1 MQDLLETI
9 KRNRYFFG
17 ASAIISL
24 AVVLVVIIIISLV
37 GQWFPGLIGISSTN
51 LRRLELTGEENRII
65 SVVKASNPSVV
76 SIIISKKMAIPGVIP
91 FQSTT
96 QEVGGGTGFLVSP
109 DGLIVTNKHVVDD
122 PTATYVVYMFDGKKY
137 PAKVAAKD
145 PTQDV
150 AILKISDGND
160 LPYLSFGDSNQ
171 LELGQTVVAI
181 GNVFDQFKNS
191 VSVGVVSG
199 LSRSIVAGDYFGNT
213 ESLDNVIQTDAAIN
227 PGNSGG
233 PLLDTSNR
241 VVGVNVAI
249 ARGSENVGFA
259 LPSNIVKNAVTSV
272 IRTGKILRPYLG
284 VRYISVNEIIKDQF
298 NLPYDYGALVTS
310 DPASNLPSV
319 TPGSPAAR
327 AGIVDG
333 DVVLEVDGKKLTSD
347 TTLAGVFQIK
357 NVGDVISLKVWHAGK
372 TRDIKIKLAK
382 FPIK

>member
-1 MQDLLETI
+1 METI
-9 KRNRYFFG
+9 RRNRYFVV
-17 ASAIISL
+17 ANALISL
-24 AVVLVVIIIISLV
+24 AVVLVVIVVV
-37 GQWFPGLIGISSTN
+37 GYFGWFSAVPGISSAN
-51 LRRLELTGEENRII
+51 LHRLELTGEENRII

-76 SIIISKKMAIPGVIP
+76 SIVISKKMVVPGVTP
-91 FQSTT
+91 VQSAI
-96 QEVGGGTGFLVSP
+96 QEIGGGTGFLVSP

-122 PTATYVVYMFDGKKY
+122 PAATYIVYTFDGKKY

-171 LELGQTVVAI
+171 LSLGQTVVAI

-199 LSRSIVAGDYFGNT
+199 LSRTIVAGDYFGNT

-233 PLLDTSNR
+233 PLLDTSDR

-259 LPSNIVKNAVTSV
+259 LPSNIVKNAVNSV

-284 VRYISVNEIIKDQF
+284 VRYIIVNEIVKDQF

-310 DPASNLPSV
+310 DPTSNVSAV
-319 TPGSPAAR
+319 EPGSPAAR
-327 AGIVDG
+327 AGITDG
-333 DVVLEVDGKKLTSD
+333 DVILEVDGQKLTGNVS
-347 TTLAGVFQIK
+347 LAGIFQIK
-357 NVGDVISLKVWHAGK
+357 NVGDVIGLKVWHAGK
-372 TRDIKIKLAK
+372 IRDIKVKLAE
-382 FPIK
+382 FPIS